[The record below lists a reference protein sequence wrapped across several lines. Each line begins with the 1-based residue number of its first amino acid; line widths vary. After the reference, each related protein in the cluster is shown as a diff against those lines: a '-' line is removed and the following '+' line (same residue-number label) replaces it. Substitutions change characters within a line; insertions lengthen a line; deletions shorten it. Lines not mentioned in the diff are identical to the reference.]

1 MKSTPPL
8 KKKAMKKIT
17 ITVPDGK
24 KAEWVNG
31 VLTLIDEEVNDN
43 RPVMERIKT
52 FEDACQELG
61 KRAEDNEGIALLLAD
76 YESNAGNIKTKS
88 TLAYM
93 KLCIIAAALNE
104 GWEPQ
109 FTKDE
114 NRWFPWFTLWTEKE
128 LKEKSEEWK
137 ANFKRWRC
145 GGFSFDGSWCGLAY
159 AYSDVAWSGSY
170 AYSSAR
176 LAVKSEELA
185 DYFGKQFIDIWAYY
199 VGPFNRKESEE

>member
-1 MKSTPPL
+1 MKE
-8 KKKAMKKIT
+8 IT
-17 ITVPDGK
+17 IAVPDGK

-52 FEDACQELG
+52 FEDACKELA
-61 KRAEDNEGIALLLAD
+61 KRAESNEGIALLLAD
-76 YESNAGNIKTKS
+76 YESNADNIKTKG

-109 FTKDE
+109 FTEDE
-114 NRWFPWFTLWTEKE
+114 YRWFPWFTLWTEEE

-137 ANFKRWRC
+137 ADHKLWLF
-145 GGFSFDGSWCGLAY
+145 GGDSLFGAYCGLAG
-159 AYSDVAWSGSY
+159 AASNNAWSISD
-170 AYSSAR
+170 ASLSAR

-185 DYFGKQFIDIWAYY
+185 IYFGKQFIDIWADY
-199 VGPFNRKESEE
+199 VGPFSRKESEE

>member
-1 MKSTPPL
+1 MKE
-8 KKKAMKKIT
+8 IT
-17 ITVPDGK
+17 IAVPDGK

-31 VLTLIDEEVNDN
+31 VLTLIDEEANDN

-52 FEDACQELG
+52 FEDACRELG
-61 KRAEDNEGIALLLAD
+61 KRAENNEGIALLLAD
-76 YESNAGNIKTKS
+76 YESNAGNIKTKY

-109 FTKDE
+109 FTQDE
-114 NRWFPWFTLWTEKE
+114 QRWFPCFTLWTEEE
-128 LKEKSEEWK
+128 LKDMSEEWK
-137 ANFKRWRC
+137 ADNKLWLF
-145 GGFSFDGSWCGLAY
+145 GGPSHSGSYCGLA
-159 AYSDVAWSGSY
+159 AAFSSKACTYSYTS
-170 AYSSAR
+170 SSAR

-185 DYFGKQFIDIWAYY
+185 DYFGKQFIDIWADY

>member
-1 MKSTPPL
+1 MKE
-8 KKKAMKKIT
+8 IT
-17 ITVPDGK
+17 IAVPDGK

-52 FEDACQELG
+52 FEDACRELG
-61 KRAEDNEGIALLLAD
+61 KRAESNEGIALLLAD
-76 YESNAGNIKTKS
+76 YESNACNIKTKG
-88 TLAYM
+88 TLAYI

-109 FTKDE
+109 FTEDE
-114 NRWFPWFTLWTEKE
+114 YRWFPWFTLWTEEE
-128 LKEKSEEWK
+128 LKDKSEQWK
-137 ANFKRWRC
+137 KDHSLWVF
-145 GGFSFDGSWCGLAY
+145 GGASGFASRCGLAF
-159 AYSDVAWSGSY
+159 AGSDVAWTTSD
-170 AYSSAR
+170 AHFSAR

-185 DYFGKQFIDIWAYY
+185 DYFGKQFIEIWADY

>member
-1 MKSTPPL
+1 MKE
-8 KKKAMKKIT
+8 IT
-17 ITVPDGK
+17 IAVPDGK

-52 FEDACQELG
+52 LEDACKELG
-61 KRAEDNEGIALLLAD
+61 KRAESNEGIAILLAD
-76 YESNAGNIKTKS
+76 YESNADNIKTKG

-109 FTKDE
+109 FTEDE
-114 NRWFPWFTLWTEKE
+114 YRWFPWFTLWTEEE

-137 ANFKRWRC
+137 ADHKRWMF
-145 GGFSFDGSWCGLAY
+145 GGYSNYASDCGLA
-159 AYSDVAWSGSY
+159 AARSSSAWADSY
-170 AYSSAR
+170 ADCSAR

-185 DYFGKQFIDIWAYY
+185 DYFGKQFIDIWADY

>member
-1 MKSTPPL
+1 MKE
-8 KKKAMKKIT
+8 IT
-17 ITVPDGK
+17 IAVPDGK

-31 VLTLIDEEVNDN
+31 VLTIIDEEVNDN

-52 FEDACQELG
+52 FEDACKELA
-61 KRAEDNEGIALLLAD
+61 KRAESNEGIALLLAD
-76 YESNAGNIKTKS
+76 YESNADNIMTKG

-109 FTKDE
+109 FTEDE
-114 NRWFPWFTLWTEKE
+114 YRWFPWFTLWTEEE
-128 LKEKSEEWK
+128 LKDKSEQWK
-137 ANFKRWRC
+137 KDHSLWLF
-145 GGFSFDGSWCGLAY
+145 GGYSYSGSDCGLAF
-159 AYSDVAWSGSY
+159 ADSSLSWPYSN

-176 LAVKSEELA
+176 FAVKSEELA
-185 DYFGKQFIDIWAYY
+185 DYFGKQFIDIWADY

>member
-1 MKSTPPL
+1 MI
-8 KKKAMKKIT
+8 A
-17 ITVPDGK
+17 VPDGK

-52 FEDACQELG
+52 FEDACRELA
-61 KRAEDNEGIALLLAD
+61 KRAESNEDIALLLAD
-76 YESNAGNIKTKS
+76 YESNACNIKTKG

-114 NRWFPWFTLWTEKE
+114 YRWYPWFTLWTEEE
-128 LKEKSEEWK
+128 LKEKSDEWK
-137 ANFKRWRC
+137 ADHKLWLF
-145 GGFSFDGSWCGLAY
+145 GGSSLGGSYCGLAS
-159 AYSDVAWSGSY
+159 AASSLAWTASQ
-170 AYSSAR
+170 ADFSSR
-176 LAVKSEELA
+176 LAVKSKELA
-185 DYFGKQFIDIWAYY
+185 DYFGKQFIDIWADY

>member
-1 MKSTPPL
+1 MKE
-8 KKKAMKKIT
+8 IT
-17 ITVPDGK
+17 IAVPDGK

-52 FEDACQELG
+52 FEDACRELG
-61 KRAEDNEGIALLLAD
+61 KRAESNEGIALLLAD
-76 YESNAGNIKTKS
+76 YESNACNIKTKG

-109 FTKDE
+109 FTEDE
-114 NRWFPWFTLWTEKE
+114 YRWFPWFTLWTEEE
-128 LKEKSEEWK
+128 LKDKSEQWK
-137 ANFKRWRC
+137 KDHSLWLF
-145 GGFSFDGSWCGLAY
+145 GGSSHLASDCGLAY
-159 AYSDVAWSGSY
+159 ASSNSAWADSRATY
-170 AYSSAR
+170 SAR

-185 DYFGKQFIDIWAYY
+185 DYFGKQFIEIWADY
-199 VGPFNRKESEE
+199 VGPFNHKESEE

>member
-1 MKSTPPL
+1 MKE
-8 KKKAMKKIT
+8 IT
-17 ITVPDGK
+17 IAVPDGK

-114 NRWFPWFTLWTEKE
+114 YRWFPWFTLWTEKE

-137 ANFKRWRC
+137 ANFKLWLF
-145 GGFSFDGSWCGLAY
+145 GGSSGNGSHGGLAF
-159 AYSDVAWSGSY
+159 AGSNAAWASSSAGY
-170 AYSSAR
+170 SAR

>member
-1 MKSTPPL
+1 MKYPPS
-8 KKKAMKKIT
+8 KKRAMKEIT
-17 ITVPDGK
+17 IAVPDGK
-24 KAEWVNG
+24 KAEWDNG

-43 RPVMERIKT
+43 RPIMERIKT

-61 KRAEDNEGIALLLAD
+61 KHAEDNEGIAFLLAD
-76 YESNAGNIKTKS
+76 YESNAGNIKTNS

-109 FTKDE
+109 FTEDE
-114 NRWFPWFTLWTEKE
+114 CRWFPWFSLWTEKE

-137 ANFKRWRC
+137 ANFKLWLF
-145 GGFSFDGSWCGLAY
+145 GGDSTDGSDCGLAAASSDSAW
-159 AYSDVAWSGSY
+159 AYSSAS
-170 AYSSAR
+170 SSAR

-185 DYFGKQFIDIWAYY
+185 DYFGKQFIDIWADY

>member
-1 MKSTPPL
+1 MKE
-8 KKKAMKKIT
+8 IT
-17 ITVPDGK
+17 IAVPDGK

-52 FEDACQELG
+52 FEDACRELA
-61 KRAEDNEGIALLLAD
+61 KRAESNEGIALLLAD
-76 YESNAGNIKTKS
+76 YESNADNIKTKG

-109 FTKDE
+109 FTEDE
-114 NRWFPWFTLWTEKE
+114 YRWFPWFTLWTEEE

-137 ANFKRWRC
+137 ADHKLWLF
-145 GGFSFDGSWCGLAY
+145 GGASASASHCGLAS
-159 AYSDVAWSGSY
+159 ATSSSAWANSY
-170 AYSSAR
+170 ANYSAR

-185 DYFGKQFIDIWAYY
+185 DYFGKQFIEIWADY
-199 VGPFNRKESEE
+199 VGPFNRKES

>member
-1 MKSTPPL
+1 MKE
-8 KKKAMKKIT
+8 IT
-17 ITVPDGK
+17 IAVPDGK

-52 FEDACQELG
+52 FEDACRELG
-61 KRAEDNEGIALLLAD
+61 KRAESNEGVALLLAD
-76 YESNAGNIKTKS
+76 YESNASNIKTKG

-109 FTKDE
+109 FKEDE
-114 NRWFPWFTLWTEKE
+114 YRWFPLFTLLTEKE

-137 ANFKRWRC
+137 AGHKLWMF
-145 GGFSFDGSWCGLAY
+145 GGRLTYWLSCGLVPVYTDFACTSWY
-159 AYSDVAWSGSY
+159 ANF
-170 AYSSAR
+170 SAR
-176 LAVKSEELA
+176 LAVKSVELA
-185 DYFGKQFIDIWAYY
+185 DYFSKQFIDIWADY

>member
-1 MKSTPPL
+1 MKE
-8 KKKAMKKIT
+8 IT
-17 ITVPDGK
+17 IAVPDGK

-52 FEDACQELG
+52 FEDACRELA
-61 KRAEDNEGIALLLAD
+61 KRAESNEGIALLLAD
-76 YESNAGNIKTKS
+76 YESNADNIKTKG

-109 FTKDE
+109 FTEDE
-114 NRWFPWFTLWTEKE
+114 YRWSPWFTLWTEEE

-137 ANFKRWRC
+137 ADHKLWLC
-145 GGFSFDGSWCGLAY
+145 GGYSGHASTCGLAY
-159 AYSDVAWSGSY
+159 AIWNSAWTASN
-170 AYSSAR
+170 AYYSAR

-185 DYFGKQFIDIWAYY
+185 DYFGKQFIEIWADY

>member
-1 MKSTPPL
+1 MKE
-8 KKKAMKKIT
+8 IT
-17 ITVPDGK
+17 IAVPDGK

-52 FEDACQELG
+52 FEDACRELG
-61 KRAEDNEGIALLLAD
+61 KRAESNEGIALLLAD
-76 YESNAGNIKTKS
+76 YESNADNIKTKG
-88 TLAYM
+88 TLGYM

-109 FTKDE
+109 FTEDE
-114 NRWFPWFTLWTEKE
+114 YRWFPWFTLWTEEE
-128 LKEKSEEWK
+128 LKEKSEQWK
-137 ANFKRWRC
+137 KDHSLWLF
-145 GGFSFDGSWCGLAY
+145 GGRSDIGSSCGLAF
-159 AYSDVAWSGSY
+159 SLSSY
-170 AYSSAR
+170 AWASSYARYSAR

-185 DYFGKQFIDIWAYY
+185 DYFGKQFIDIWADY

>member
-1 MKSTPPL
+1 MKE
-8 KKKAMKKIT
+8 IT
-17 ITVPDGK
+17 IAVPDGK

-52 FEDACQELG
+52 FEDARLELG
-61 KRAEDNEGIALLLAD
+61 KRAESNEGIALMLAD
-76 YESNAGNIKTKS
+76 YESNAGNIKTKC

-93 KLCIIAAALNE
+93 KLCIIAAALND

-109 FTKDE
+109 FSEDE
-114 NRWFPWFTLWTEKE
+114 YRWYPWFTLWTEEE
-128 LKEKSEEWK
+128 LKDKSEEWK
-137 ANFKRWRC
+137 AEHKLWLLHDAC
-145 GGFSFDGSWCGLAY
+145 TL
-159 AYSDVAWSGSY
+159 SY
-170 AYSSAR
+170 APCSAR

-185 DYFGKQFIDIWAYY
+185 DYFGKQFIDIWADY

>member
-1 MKSTPPL
+1 MKE
-8 KKKAMKKIT
+8 IT
-17 ITVPDGK
+17 IAVPDGK

-52 FEDACQELG
+52 FEDACRELG
-61 KRAEDNEGIALLLAD
+61 KRAESNEGIALLLAD
-76 YESNAGNIKTKS
+76 YESNACNIKAKG

-109 FTKDE
+109 FTEDE
-114 NRWFPWFTLWTEKE
+114 YRWYPWFTLWTEEE
-128 LKEKSEEWK
+128 LKEKSDEWK
-137 ANFKRWRC
+137 EEHKLWLF
-145 GGFSFDGSWCGLAY
+145 GGRSSTGSNCCLAY
-159 AYSDVAWSGSY
+159 SASNVAWARSS
-170 AYSSAR
+170 ARCSAR

-185 DYFGKQFIDIWAYY
+185 DYFGKQFIEIWADY
-199 VGPFNRKESEE
+199 VGPFNRKEKEA

>member
-1 MKSTPPL
+1 MKE
-8 KKKAMKKIT
+8 IT
-17 ITVPDGK
+17 IAVPDGK

-52 FEDACQELG
+52 FEDACRELA
-61 KRAEDNEGIALLLAD
+61 KRAESNEGIALLLAD
-76 YESNAGNIKTKS
+76 YESNADNIKTKG

-109 FTKDE
+109 FTEDE
-114 NRWFPWFTLWTEKE
+114 YRWSPWFTLWTEEE

-137 ANFKRWRC
+137 ADHKLWLF
-145 GGFSFDGSWCGLAY
+145 GGSSNGASYCGLAY
-159 AYSDVAWSGSY
+159 ASSDNAWTLSH
-170 AYSSAR
+170 AYCSAR

-185 DYFGKQFIDIWAYY
+185 DYFGKQFIEIWADY

>member
-1 MKSTPPL
+1 MKE
-8 KKKAMKKIT
+8 IT
-17 ITVPDGK
+17 IAVPDGK

-52 FEDACQELG
+52 FEDACKELA
-61 KRAEDNEGIALLLAD
+61 KRAESNEGIALLLAD
-76 YESNAGNIKTKS
+76 YESNADNIKTKG

-109 FTKDE
+109 FTEDE
-114 NRWFPWFTLWTEKE
+114 YRWFPWFTLWTEEE
-128 LKEKSEEWK
+128 LKDKSEQWK
-137 ANFKRWRC
+137 DDHKLWMF
-145 GGFSFDGSWCGLAY
+145 GGLSYSGSNCGLAS
-159 AYSDVAWSGSY
+159 AHSSAAWSYSH
-170 AYSSAR
+170 AYISAR

-185 DYFGKQFIDIWAYY
+185 DYFGKQFIEIWADY

>member
-1 MKSTPPL
+1 MKE
-8 KKKAMKKIT
+8 IT

-43 RPVMERIKT
+43 LPVMERIKT
-52 FEDACQELG
+52 FEDACRELG
-61 KRAEDNEGIALLLAD
+61 KRAEKNEGVALLLAD
-76 YESNAGNIKTKS
+76 YESNAGNIKTKG

-109 FTKDE
+109 LTEDE
-114 NRWFPWFTLWTEKE
+114 YRWFPWFNLWTEEE

-137 ANFKRWRC
+137 SDHNLWLF
-145 GGFSFDGSWCGLAY
+145 GGSSVNGSSCVLAFSASEDS
-159 AYSDVAWSGSY
+159 WSGSY
-170 AYSSAR
+170 SSYSVL
-176 LAVKSEELA
+176 LAIKSEELS
-185 DYFGKQFIDIWAYY
+185 DYFGNQFIDIWADY
-199 VGPFNRKESEE
+199 VGQFNLKESEE

>member
-1 MKSTPPL
+1 MKE
-8 KKKAMKKIT
+8 IT
-17 ITVPDGK
+17 IAVPDGK

-52 FEDACQELG
+52 FEDACRELG
-61 KRAEDNEGIALLLAD
+61 KRAESNEGIALLLAD
-76 YESNAGNIKTKS
+76 YESNACNIKTKG

-109 FTKDE
+109 FTEDE
-114 NRWFPWFTLWTEKE
+114 YRWFPWFTLWTEEE
-128 LKEKSEEWK
+128 LKDKSEEWK
-137 ANFKRWRC
+137 ADHKLWLF
-145 GGFSFDGSWCGLAY
+145 GGRSAYGSNCGLAS
-159 AYSDVAWSGSY
+159 AYSSNAWTPSDATY
-170 AYSSAR
+170 SAR

-185 DYFGKQFIDIWAYY
+185 DYFGKQFIDIWADY

>member
-1 MKSTPPL
+1 MKE
-8 KKKAMKKIT
+8 IT
-17 ITVPDGK
+17 IAVPDGK

-52 FEDACQELG
+52 FEDACKELA
-61 KRAEDNEGIALLLAD
+61 KRAESNEGIALLLAD
-76 YESNAGNIKTKS
+76 YESNADNIKTKG

-109 FTKDE
+109 FTEDE
-114 NRWFPWFTLWTEKE
+114 YRWFPWFTLWTEEE

-137 ANFKRWRC
+137 ADHKLWLF
-145 GGFSFDGSWCGLAY
+145 GGASDTGSACGLAY
-159 AYSDVAWSGSY
+159 ASSNNAWTGSY
-170 AYSSAR
+170 ADFSAR

-185 DYFGKQFIDIWAYY
+185 IYFGKQFIDIWADY
-199 VGPFNRKESEE
+199 VGPFSRKESEE

>member
-1 MKSTPPL
+1 MKE
-8 KKKAMKKIT
+8 IT
-17 ITVPDGK
+17 IAVPDGK

-31 VLTLIDEEVNDN
+31 VQTLIDEEVNDN

-52 FEDACQELG
+52 FEDACRELG
-61 KRAEDNEGIALLLAD
+61 KRAESNEGIALLLAD
-76 YESNAGNIKTKS
+76 YESNADNIKTKG

-114 NRWFPWFTLWTEKE
+114 YRWFPWFTLWTEEE

-137 ANFKRWRC
+137 ADHKLWLF
-145 GGFSFDGSWCGLAY
+145 GGYSFDGAACGLAY
-159 AYSDVAWSGSY
+159 EYSVSAWSNSD
-170 AYSSAR
+170 SLVSAR

-185 DYFGKQFIDIWAYY
+185 DYFGKQFIDIWADY

>member
-1 MKSTPPL
+1 MKE
-8 KKKAMKKIT
+8 IT
-17 ITVPDGK
+17 IAVPDGK

-52 FEDACQELG
+52 FEDACKELA
-61 KRAEDNEGIALLLAD
+61 KRAESNEGIALLLAD
-76 YESNAGNIKTKS
+76 YESNADNIKTKG

-109 FTKDE
+109 FTEDE
-114 NRWFPWFTLWTEKE
+114 YRWFPWFTLWTEEE
-128 LKEKSEEWK
+128 LKDKSEQWK
-137 ANFKRWRC
+137 KDHSLWIW
-145 GGFSFDGSWCGLAY
+145 GGSSGSGSNCGLAS
-159 AYSDVAWSGSY
+159 AASSSAWSLSHSY
-170 AYSSAR
+170 RSAR

-185 DYFGKQFIDIWAYY
+185 DYFGKQFIEIWADY